1 VRLFGAGA
9 DTLATMSRF
18 WGWVVVPLAVSLLLL
33 MSFDAQAQRLDPK
46 QAPEPLRP
54 WTSWVLAGNPEALCP
69 AFQGSAEEVHCAWP
83 TALSLS
89 LREKGGHFEQHW
101 HLDAR
106 EWVPLPGDAVRWPLD
121 VTEGG
126 KKLVVVEHASVPS
139 VELAS
144 GEHTIVGVFAWD
156 SLPDSLQVPP
166 QTGIVS
172 LLLDEARV
180 GEPRRD
186 QTGQV
191 FLQKTSVETEGERL
205 EIVVHRRVTDDVP
218 LLLTTRVVLNVSG
231 KSRELVLGKALPSG
245 FTPMSI
251 TSELP
256 ARIEPDTR
264 LRVQARPGTW
274 TIEITARSE
283 GPVAELARPAPDGP
297 WRDGEEVWVFEA
309 KSALRLTSVEGVRA
323 IDPQQ
328 TSLPDA
334 WKSLPSYAMA
344 LDDKMRL
351 VEKRRGDVEPEPDRL
366 SLSRT
371 LWLDFDGAGY
381 TANDTI
387 TGTLHRA
394 TRLEML
400 PPTVLGRV
408 AIDGKDQFI
417 THLDKDPNRAG
428 VEVRQGQLSVS
439 ADSRISG
446 DAGNIPAVGYDH
458 DFHEVSATLHIPPGY
473 RLLHASGAD
482 EVPGTWVRHWTLLE
496 LFLVLVLSLSFAKLF
511 GRAWGALACLTFT
524 LVFPET
530 DAARWLWA
538 AALAT
543 EALARVIPAGRA
555 RAACTV
561 LRLGALLMLLLS
573 TLPFV
578 VQHVREGIYPALA
591 DNEAGG
597 GSITRGSEFFGAKS
611 EAMAPPPMEQVA
623 PAAPMPAP
631 AGLPDLQMQTLGA
644 VSKDGPA
651 AGGRGLASVGSLGKP
666 GSGSSPGSAQYRQFN
681 EAYDPN
687 AMVQTGPGLPKWSWS
702 TTSVTFSG
710 PVERSQRLHFYFLSP
725 PINLLLA
732 LLRAVLLTVLFAR
745 LLPFGTARLPGFGR
759 PAAALA
765 TLCLVFLVAPT
776 ARAEIPADPL
786 LEQYKE
792 RLLAKPDCA
801 PTCAS
806 SSRML
811 LDVHG
816 NVLRARLS
824 IEVSATTAVPLPGDA
839 AQWLPER
846 VLVDGNP
853 AQGLLR
859 SEDGQLWLRLSAG
872 AHDVSVEGALPSR
885 ESLQIALPMKPH
897 HVQVSV
903 EGWSLEGVHEDGL
916 ADDHLQLTRAISEGS
931 GKGAALAAGTLPP
944 FVRVERTLLIGLNW
958 QVSTRVVRATPVGSA
973 VVLEVPL
980 LRGESVTTPDV
991 RIAQGK
997 VLVNMAPD
1005 ATELSWQ
1012 SVLEQRSPVTLVAP
1026 KAIGWTEVWR
1036 LDLSPIWHA
1045 SLEGV
1050 PVVHGETSAR
1060 VPEWRPWPSESVVIN
1075 LLRPAGITGQTLTID
1090 NSSYEVRPGLRA
1102 TDATVGFS
1110 LRSSRGGEHVLHL
1123 PEGAALESVS
1133 VNGAAQPL
1141 RQQGRSVTLS
1151 VVPGQQN
1158 VQLTLRLPQG
1168 ISSSF
1173 SAPPFDFGT
1182 KIVNVTTSIRL
1193 SDSRWVLFVH
1203 GPRLGPAVLFW
1214 SLLLVLVLVAFAL
1227 GQISWV
1233 PLERYEWMLLAIGLS
1248 QIPLPAA
1255 ALVIGWLVALGF
1267 RRARPAQ
1274 RPYVFDLGQLVLV
1287 GWTLTALVIL
1297 VYAVQQGLMG
1307 TPDMQILG
1315 NGSSSELLQWFDDR
1329 TGPIPE
1335 QPYVLSVPM
1344 LAYRGVML
1352 AWALWLAVSLLRWL
1366 RWGWLSFSDGGFW
1379 KRHPKHTFAT
1389 PAVQPAPPEAPSQAT
1404 SEARIVDAAGPN
1416 TPPPSGQG

>member
-1 VRLFGAGA
+1 
-9 DTLATMSRF
+9 MSQF
-18 WGWVVVPLAVSLLLL
+18 WRWVVVPLLVSLLLL
-33 MSFDAQAQRLDPK
+33 LSGGARAERLDPK

-54 WTSWVLAGNPEALCP
+54 WTAWVLADKPDALCP
-69 AFQGSAEEVHCAWP
+69 SIQGSADVVHCAWP

-89 LREKGGHFEQHW
+89 LGEKGGRFEQRW

-106 EWVPLPGDAVRWPLD
+106 AWVPLPGDAVRWPLD
-121 VTEGG
+121 VTEDG
-126 KKLVVVEHASVPS
+126 KKLVVVEHSNVPS
-139 VELAS
+139 VELAP
-144 GEHTIVGVFAWD
+144 GEHSIVGVFAWD

-172 LLLDEARV
+172 LLLEGARV

-186 QTGQV
+186 EAGRV
-191 FLQKTSVETEGERL
+191 FLQKTSVESEGERL

-231 KSRELVLGKALPSG
+231 KSRELVLGKALPPG
-245 FTPMSI
+245 FVPMSI

-274 TIEITARSE
+274 TIEVTARSE
-283 GPVAELARPAPDGP
+283 GPVVELARPAPDGP

-328 TSLPDA
+328 TSLPEP

-366 SLSRT
+366 SLART

-381 TANDTI
+381 TASDTI

-394 TRLEML
+394 SRLEML

-417 THLDKDPNRAG
+417 THLDKDPNKAG

-439 ADSRISG
+439 ADSRINGSP
-446 DAGNIPAVGYDH
+446 GNIPAVGYDH
-458 DFHEVSATLHIPPGY
+458 DFHQVSATLHIPPGY

-543 EALARVIPAGRA
+543 EALARVIPAGKA
-555 RAACTV
+555 RTTCGV
-561 LRLGALLMLLLS
+561 LRLGALLILLLNS
-573 TLPFV
+573 LPFV
-578 VQHVREGIYPALA
+578 VQHVREGMYPALA
-591 DNEAGG
+591 DNDAGG
-597 GSITRGSEFFGAKS
+597 GSVTRGGDFFGAKS
-611 EAMAPPPMEQVA
+611 EAMVPMAPPAPEAQLEMAARADA
-623 PAAPMPAP
+623 PAEAKQEAAKDLSLRRGGGGL
-631 AGLPDLQMQTLGA
+631 AGL
-644 VSKDGPA
+644 
-651 AGGRGLASVGSLGKP
+651 GSLGKP
-666 GSGSSPGSAQYRQFN
+666 GSSSASINYRQFN

-687 AMVQTGPGLPKWSWS
+687 AMVQTGPGLPRWRWSS
-702 TTSVTFSG
+702 TSVNFSG

-765 TLCLVFLVAPT
+765 ALALVFSFAP
-776 ARAEIPADPL
+776 AAHAEIPADSV

-816 NVLRARLS
+816 DVLRARLS
-824 IEVSATTAVPLPGDA
+824 IEVSATTAVPLPGGA

-846 VLVDGNP
+846 VLVDGKP

-859 SEDGQLWLRLSAG
+859 SEDGQLWLRLVPG

-885 ESLQIALPMKPH
+885 ESLQIALPLKPH
-897 HVQVSV
+897 HVEVSV
-903 EGWSLEGVHEDGL
+903 DGWSLEGVHEDGL
-916 ADDHLQLTRAISEGS
+916 ADDHLQLTRAARQGS
-931 GKGAALAAGTLPP
+931 DKGSALAAGSLPP

-958 QVSTRVVRATPVGSA
+958 QVSTRVVRVTPAGTA

-991 RIAQGK
+991 RILAGK

-1005 ATELSWQ
+1005 ATEVSWQ

-1026 KAIGWTEVWR
+1026 KAIGWSEVWR

-1045 SLEGV
+1045 DLEGL
-1050 PVVHGETSAR
+1050 PVVHGDPSLR
-1060 VPEWRPWPSESVVIN
+1060 VPEWRPWPNETVVIN
-1075 LLRPAGITGQTLTID
+1075 LRRPAGISGQTLTID
-1090 NSSYEVRPGLRA
+1090 NSSYELRPGLRA
-1102 TDATVGFS
+1102 TDATVAFG

-1123 PEGAALESVS
+1123 PEGAALESVT
-1133 VNGAAQPL
+1133 VNGSPQPL
-1141 RQQGRSVTLS
+1141 RQQGRNVTLS
-1151 VVPGQQN
+1151 IVPGLQN
-1158 VQLTLRLPQG
+1158 VALTFRLPHG
-1168 ISSSF
+1168 IVSSF
-1173 SAPPFDFGT
+1173 TAPPFDFGT
-1182 KIVNVTTSIRL
+1182 KTVNATTSIRL
-1193 SDSRWVLFVH
+1193 SDARWVLFVQ

-1214 SLLLVLVLVAFAL
+1214 SLLLVLVLVAFGL
-1227 GQISWV
+1227 GQITWV
-1233 PLERYEWMLLAIGLS
+1233 PLKRYEWMLLAIGLS

-1267 RRARPAQ
+1267 RRARPAE
-1274 RPYVFDLGQLVLV
+1274 RPYFFDLGQLVLV
-1287 GWTLTALVIL
+1287 GWTLTALLIL

-1307 TPDMQILG
+1307 TPNMQIQG
-1315 NGSSSELLQWFDDR
+1315 NGSSSDLLQWFDDR

-1335 QPYVLSVPM
+1335 RPYVLSVPM

-1366 RWGWLSFSDGGFW
+1366 RWGWLSFSTGGLW
-1379 KRHPKHTFAT
+1379 KRQPKRNLPPLA
-1389 PAVQPAPPEAPSQAT
+1389 AQPAS
-1404 SEARIVDAAGPN
+1404 
-1416 TPPPSGQG
+1416 PPPPTEVAPLAPQPPGGQS

>member
-1 VRLFGAGA
+1 
-9 DTLATMSRF
+9 MSRF
-18 WGWVVVPLAVSLLLL
+18 WGWVVVPLAISLFLLLA
-33 MSFDAQAQRLDPK
+33 FDARAERLDPK

-54 WTSWVLAGNPEALCP
+54 WTSWVLADKPDALCP
-69 AFQGSAEEVHCAWP
+69 SIQGSAEVVHCAWP

-89 LREKGGHFEQHW
+89 LGEKGGRFEQRW

-106 EWVPLPGDAVRWPLD
+106 TWVPLPGDAVRWPLD

-126 KKLVVVEHASVPS
+126 KKLVVVEHSSVPS
-139 VELAS
+139 VELAP
-144 GEHTIVGVFAWD
+144 GEHTIVGAFAWD
-156 SLPDSLQVPP
+156 SLPDSLQVPAE
-166 QTGIVS
+166 TGIVS
-172 LLLDEARV
+172 LLLEGARV

-186 QTGQV
+186 QAGRV
-191 FLQKTSVETEGERL
+191 FLQKMSVETEGERL

-231 KSRELVLGKALPSG
+231 KSREVVLGKALPRG
-245 FTPMSI
+245 FVPMSI

-297 WRDGEEVWVFEA
+297 WREGEEVWVFEA

-334 WKSLPSYAMA
+334 WKSLPTYAMA
-344 LDDKMRL
+344 LDDKLRL

-394 TRLEML
+394 SRLEML

-408 AIDGKDQFI
+408 AIGGKDQFI
-417 THLDKDPNRAG
+417 THLDKDPNKAG

-439 ADSRISG
+439 ADSRING
-446 DAGNIPAVGYDH
+446 DVRNIPAVGYDH

-538 AALAT
+538 AALVT
-543 EALARVIPAGRA
+543 EALARVIPAGKA
-555 RAACTV
+555 RTACAV
-561 LRLGALLMLLLS
+561 LRLGALLILLLN

-578 VQHVREGIYPALA
+578 VQHVREGMYPALA
-591 DNEAGG
+591 ENEAGG
-597 GSITRGSEFFGAKS
+597 GSITRDADFFGAKGGALS
-611 EAMAPPPMEQVA
+611 
-623 PAAPMPAP
+623 PAAPPALEAQAAPVAARADEP
-631 AGLPDLQMQTLGA
+631 AEA
-644 VSKDGPA
+644 SKTREKREA
-651 AGGRGLASVGSLGKP
+651 ATELSLGRGGGLAAVGGLGR
-666 GSGSSPGSAQYRQFN
+666 SGLSSAVEDYKQFN
-681 EAYDPN
+681 VAYDPN
-687 AMVQTGPGLPKWSWS
+687 AMVQTGPGLPRWRWSS
-702 TTSVTFSG
+702 TSVNFSG
-710 PVERSQRLHFYFLSP
+710 PVERSQRLHLYFLSP
-725 PINLLLA
+725 PVNLLLA
-732 LLRAVLLTVLFAR
+732 LVRAALLSLLFAR

-765 TLCLVFLVAPT
+765 ALLLIFLQAPA
-776 ARAEIPADPL
+776 ARAQIPDEAL
-786 LEQYKE
+786 LSQYKQ
-792 RLLAKPDCA
+792 RLLAQPDCA

-811 LDVHG
+811 LDVH
-816 NVLRARLS
+816 NHVLRARLS
-824 IEVSATTAVPLPGDA
+824 IEVSATTAVPLPGGA

-846 VLVDGNP
+846 VLVDGAP

-859 SEDGQLWLRLSAG
+859 SEDGQLWLRLAPG

-885 ESLQIALPMKPH
+885 ESLQIALPLKPH
-897 HVQVSV
+897 HVEVSV
-903 EGWSLEGVHEDGL
+903 DGWSLEGVHEDGL
-916 ADDHLQLTRAISEGS
+916 ADDHLQLTRAAREGKS
-931 GKGAALAAGTLPP
+931 DGAALAAGALPA

-958 QVSTRVVRATPVGSA
+958 QVSTRVVRATPAGSA

-991 RIAQGK
+991 RIVAGK

-1005 ATELSWQ
+1005 ATEVSWQ

-1026 KAIGWTEVWR
+1026 KVTAWIEVWR

-1045 SLEGV
+1045 SLEGL
-1050 PVVHGETSAR
+1050 PVVHGDASVR
-1060 VPEWRPWPSESVVIN
+1060 VPEWRPWPNETVTIN
-1075 LLRPAGITGQTLTID
+1075 LLRPAGISGQTLTID
-1090 NSSYEVRPGLRA
+1090 NSSYELRPGLRA
-1102 TDATVGFS
+1102 TDATVAFA

-1123 PEGAALESVS
+1123 PEGAVLESVT
-1133 VNGAAQPL
+1133 VNGSPQPL
-1141 RQQGRSVTLS
+1141 RQQARNVTLS
-1151 VVPGQQN
+1151 IVPGLQN
-1158 VQLTLRLPQG
+1158 VALTFRLPQG
-1168 ISSSF
+1168 IASSF
-1173 SAPPFDFGT
+1173 TAPPFDFGT
-1182 KIVNVTTSIRL
+1182 KTVNATTSIRL
-1193 SDSRWVLFVH
+1193 SDARWVLFVH

-1214 SLLLVLVLVAFAL
+1214 SLLLVLVLVAFGL
-1227 GQISWV
+1227 GQITWV
-1233 PLERYEWMLLAIGLS
+1233 PLKRYEWMLLAIGLS

-1267 RRARPAQ
+1267 RRARPAE

-1307 TPDMQILG
+1307 TPNMQIQG
-1315 NGSSSELLQWFDDR
+1315 NGSHSELLQWFADR
-1329 TGPIPE
+1329 TGAIPE

-1366 RWGWLSFSDGGFW
+1366 RWGWLSFSTGRLW
-1379 KRHPKHTFAT
+1379 KRQPKRTLPPLAGP
-1389 PAVQPAPPEAPSQAT
+1389 PAAPPPPAQPAGVAPMAPP
-1404 SEARIVDAAGPN
+1404 
-1416 TPPPSGQG
+1416 PPPSGEG

>member
-1 VRLFGAGA
+1 
-9 DTLATMSRF
+9 MSRF
-18 WGWVVVPLAVSLLLL
+18 WGWVVLPLAVGLLLL
-33 MSFDAQAQRLDPK
+33 LLSFDARAERLDPK

-54 WTSWVLAGNPEALCP
+54 WTSWVLADKPNELCP
-69 AFQGSAEEVHCAWP
+69 SMQGSLDVVHCAWP

-89 LREKGGHFEQHW
+89 LGEKGGGFEQRW

-106 EWVPLPGDAVRWPLD
+106 AWIPLPGDAIRWPLN

-126 KKLVVVEHASVPS
+126 KKLVVVEQRGVPS
-139 VELAS
+139 VELAP

-156 SLPDSLQVPP
+156 SLPDSLQVPVE
-166 QTGIVS
+166 TGIVS
-172 LLLDEARV
+172 LLLDGARV

-186 QTGQV
+186 QSGRV

-205 EIVVHRRVTDDVP
+205 EVVVHRRVTDDVP

-231 KSRELVLGKALPSG
+231 KSRELVLGKALPAG

-251 TSELP
+251 TSDLP

-274 TIEITARSE
+274 TIEVTARSE
-283 GPVAELARPAPDGP
+283 GPVTELTRPTPDGP

-309 KSALRLTSVEGVRA
+309 KNALRLTSVDGVRA

-328 TSLPDA
+328 TLLPEA

-344 LDDKMRL
+344 LGDKMRL

-387 TGTLHRA
+387 TGTLQRA
-394 TRLEML
+394 TRLEMQ

-417 THLDKDPNRAG
+417 THLEKDPNKAG

-439 ADSRISG
+439 ADSRITG
-446 DAGNIPAVGYDH
+446 DARNIPAVGYDH
-458 DFHEVSATLHIPPGY
+458 DFHEVSSTLHIPPGF
-473 RLLHASGAD
+473 RLFHASGAD
-482 EVPGTWVRHWTLLE
+482 EVPGTWIRHWTLLE

-538 AALAT
+538 AALAS

-555 RAACTV
+555 RVACTV
-561 LRLGALLMLLLS
+561 VRLGALLILLLN

-597 GSITRGSEFFGAKS
+597 SSMVRGGDLFDAKS
-611 EAMAPPPMEQVA
+611 ELAPPPPADSAVA
-623 PAAPMPAP
+623 AAPMEARDGAQREQQEELSAARPP
-631 AGLPDLQMQTLGA
+631 SSAGLPAIGGLG
-644 VSKDGPA
+644 
-651 AGGRGLASVGSLGKP
+651 RP
-666 GSGSSPGSAQYRQFN
+666 GSSKQSASASYRQFKD
-681 EAYDPN
+681 AYDPN
-687 AMVQTGPGLPKWSWS
+687 AMVQTGPGLPKWHWS
-702 TTSVTFSG
+702 TTSITFSG
-710 PVERSQRLHFYFLSP
+710 PVERTQRLHFYFLSP
-725 PINLLLA
+725 PVNLLLA
-732 LLRAVLLTVLFAR
+732 LLRAVLLTLLFAR

-765 TLCLVFLVAPT
+765 ALALVFTLAPA
-776 ARAEIPADPL
+776 ARAEIPSDSL
-786 LEQYKE
+786 LEQYKG

-811 LDVHG
+811 LDVHA
-816 NVLRARLS
+816 NLLRARLA
-824 IEVSATTAVPLPGDA
+824 IEVSATTAVPLPGGA
-839 AQWLPER
+839 EQWLPER
-846 VLVDGNP
+846 VLVDGKP

-859 SEDGQLWLRLSAG
+859 SADGQLWLRLSPG
-872 AHDVSVEGALPSR
+872 AHDVSVEGALPGR

-897 HVQVSV
+897 HVQFNV

-916 ADDHLQLTRAISEGS
+916 ADDHLQLTRAVSEGS

-944 FVRVERTLLIGLNW
+944 FVRVERTLQIGLNW
-958 QVSTRVVRATPVGSA
+958 QVSTRILRVTPVGSA

-980 LRGESVTTPDV
+980 LSGESVTTPDV

-1005 ATELSWQ
+1005 ATEVSWQ

-1026 KAIGWTEVWR
+1026 KVNGWIEVWR

-1045 SLEGV
+1045 TLQGV
-1050 PVVHGETSAR
+1050 PVVHGQASAR
-1060 VPEWRPWPSESVVIN
+1060 MPEWRPWPGETVAVN
-1075 LLRPAGITGQTLTID
+1075 LLRPAGISGQTLTID
-1090 NSSYEVRPGLRA
+1090 SSSYELRPGLRA
-1102 TDATVGFS
+1102 TDATLAFS
-1110 LRSSRGGEHVLHL
+1110 LRSSRGGEHVLRL
-1123 PEGAALESVS
+1123 PEGAALESVT
-1133 VNGAAQPL
+1133 VNGSPQPL
-1141 RQQGRSVTLS
+1141 RQQGRNVTLA
-1151 VVPGQQN
+1151 VVPGLQN
-1158 VQLTLRLPQG
+1158 VALSFRLPQG
-1168 ISSSF
+1168 ISASF
-1173 SAPPFDFGT
+1173 SVPAVDFGT
-1182 KIVNVTTSIRL
+1182 KTVNASTSIRL
-1193 SDSRWVLFVH
+1193 SDSRWVLFLR

-1214 SLLLVLVLVAFAL
+1214 SLLLVLVLVAVGL
-1227 GQISWV
+1227 GRITWV
-1233 PLERYEWMLLAIGLS
+1233 PLKRYEWMLLAIGLS

-1267 RRARPAQ
+1267 RRAHPAQ
-1274 RPYVFDLGQLVLV
+1274 RPYLFDLGQLALV

-1307 TPDMQILG
+1307 TPNMQIQG
-1315 NGSSSELLQWFDDR
+1315 NGSSTELLQWFDDR
-1329 TGPIPE
+1329 TAAIAD

-1352 AWALWLAVSLLRWL
+1352 AWALWLAVSLLGWL
-1366 RWGWLSFSDGGFW
+1366 RWGWLSFSSGGFW
-1379 KRHPKHTFAT
+1379 KTQPKPAFARPLV
-1389 PAVQPAPPEAPSQAT
+1389 PAAQPVAPPASEAPN
-1404 SEARIVDAAGPN
+1404 V
-1416 TPPPSGQG
+1416 PPSTGGEG

>member
-1 VRLFGAGA
+1 
-9 DTLATMSRF
+9 MSRS
-18 WGWVVVPLAVSLLLL
+18 WGRLLPFVVGLLLL
-33 MSFDAQAQRLDPK
+33 FSLDARAEQLDPK
-46 QAPEPLRP
+46 RAPEPLRP
-54 WTSWVLAGNPEALCP
+54 WTSWVLSGKPDALCTP
-69 AFQGSAEEVHCAWP
+69 SQGSAEVVHCAWP
-83 TALSLS
+83 TALSLR
-89 LREKGGHFEQHW
+89 LTEKGGGFEQHW

-106 EWVPLPGDAVRWPLD
+106 AWVPLPGDSVRWPLD
-121 VTEGG
+121 VTEAG
-126 KKLVVVEHASVPS
+126 KKLVVVEHAGVPS
-139 VELAS
+139 VELAP
-144 GEHTIVGVFAWD
+144 GEHTIVGTFAWD

-166 QTGIVS
+166 ETGIVS
-172 LLLDEARV
+172 LLLEGARV

-186 QTGQV
+186 EAGRV

-231 KSRELVLGKALPSG
+231 KSREVVLGKALPAG
-245 FTPMSI
+245 FVPMSI

-297 WRDGEEVWVFEA
+297 WREGEEVWVFEA

-328 TSLPDA
+328 TSLPDP
-334 WKSLPSYAMA
+334 WKSLPTYAMA
-344 LDDKMRL
+344 LGDAMRL

-366 SLSRT
+366 SLSRN

-381 TANDTI
+381 TVNDTI

-394 TRLEML
+394 SRLEMQ

-408 AIDGKDQFI
+408 AVDGKDQFI
-417 THLDKDPNRAG
+417 THLDRDPNKAG
-428 VEVRQGQLSVS
+428 VEVRQGTLSVS
-439 ADSRISG
+439 ADSRIT
-446 DAGNIPAVGYDH
+446 GNARDIPAVGYDH
-458 DFHEVSATLHIPPGY
+458 DFHEVTETLHIPPGY
-473 RLLHASGAD
+473 RLFHASGAD

-511 GRAWGALACLTFT
+511 GRAWGVLACLTFT

-538 AALAT
+538 AALVT
-543 EALARVIPAGRA
+543 EALARVIPAGKA
-555 RAACTV
+555 RVACAV
-561 LRLGALLMLLLS
+561 LRLGTLLILLLS

-591 DNEAGG
+591 DNEAG
-597 GSITRGSEFFGAKS
+597 SYAMTRDGDFFGAKS
-611 EAMAPPPMEQVA
+611 EAVTLAAPAVEAASPAPMAAPPEPAQREQDKEDVA
-623 PAAPMPAP
+623 
-631 AGLPDLQMQTLGA
+631 
-644 VSKDGPA
+644 VR
-651 AGGRGLASVGSLGKP
+651 GGGLAAIGNLAKP
-666 GSGSSPGSAQYRQFN
+666 GSLSPSASAKYRQFN
-681 EAYDPN
+681 EVYDPN
-687 AMVQTGPGLPKWSWS
+687 AMVQTGPGLPKWRWS
-702 TTSVTFSG
+702 TTNVSFSG
-710 PVERSQRLHFYFLSP
+710 PVERSQRLRFYYLSP
-725 PINLLLA
+725 AINLFLA
-732 LLRAVLLTVLFAR
+732 LLRALLLTLLFAR

-765 TLCLVFLVAPT
+765 SLLAIFLLAPA
-776 ARAEIPADPL
+776 ARAQIPDEAL
-786 LEQYKE
+786 LNQYKE

-811 LDVHG
+811 LDVRG
-816 NVLRARLS
+816 NVLRLRLS
-824 IEVSATTAVPLPGDA
+824 IEVSATTAVPLPGGA

-846 VLVDGNP
+846 VQVDGNP
-853 AQGLLR
+853 ARGLLR
-859 SEDGQLWLRLSAG
+859 TEDGQLWLRLSPG

-897 HVQVSV
+897 HVAVSV
-903 EGWSLEGVHEDGL
+903 AGWSLEGVHEDGL
-916 ADDHLQLTRAISEGS
+916 ADDHLQLTRVASEGN
-931 GKGAALAAGTLPP
+931 GKGAALAAGSLPP

-958 QVSTRVVRATPVGSA
+958 QVSTRVVRVTPVGSA

-991 RIAQGK
+991 RTVQGK

-1005 ATELSWQ
+1005 ATEVSWQ
-1012 SVLEQRSPVTLVAP
+1012 SVLEERSPVALVAP
-1026 KAIGWTEVWR
+1026 KAIGWAEVWR

-1045 SLEGV
+1045 TLEGV
-1050 PVVHGETSAR
+1050 PVVHGEASIR
-1060 VPEWRPWPSESVVIN
+1060 VPEWRPWPGETVNIT
-1075 LLRPAGITGQTLTID
+1075 LLRPAGSSGQTLTID
-1090 NSSYEVRPGLRA
+1090 NSNYEVRPGLRA
-1102 TDATVGFS
+1102 TDATLSFA

-1123 PEGAALESVS
+1123 PESAALESVT
-1133 VNGAAQPL
+1133 VNGTPQPL
-1141 RQQGRSVTLS
+1141 RQQGRNVTLS
-1151 VVPGQQN
+1151 VVPGLQN
-1158 VQLTLRLPQG
+1158 VQLTFRLPRG
-1168 ISSSF
+1168 ISASF

-1182 KIVNVTTSIRL
+1182 KTVNATTSIRL
-1193 SDSRWVLFVH
+1193 SDARWVLFVH

-1214 SLLLVLVLVAFAL
+1214 SLLLVLVLVAFGL
-1227 GQISWV
+1227 GQIRWV
-1233 PLERYEWMLLAIGLS
+1233 PLRLYEWMLLAIGLS

-1267 RRARPAQ
+1267 RRAYPAQ
-1274 RPYVFDLGQLVLV
+1274 RPYLFDFGQVVLV
-1287 GWTLTALVIL
+1287 GWTLTALVTL

-1307 TPDMQILG
+1307 TPDMQIQG

-1335 QPYVLSVPM
+1335 QPYVFSVPM

-1366 RWGWLSFSDGGFW
+1366 RWGWLSFSSEALW
-1379 KRHPKHTFAT
+1379 KRRPKRLRETPAEST
-1389 PAVQPAPPEAPSQAT
+1389 TQPAVQAPGAPPP
-1404 SEARIVDAAGPN
+1404 
-1416 TPPPSGQG
+1416 

>member
-1 VRLFGAGA
+1 
-9 DTLATMSRF
+9 MSRF
-18 WGWVVVPLAVSLLLL
+18 WRWVVLPLSVLCLLL
-33 MSFDAQAQRLDPK
+33 SEDALAERLDPK

-54 WTSWVLAGNPEALCP
+54 WTSWVLAGKPDALCP
-69 AFQGSAEEVHCAWP
+69 SFRASTDDSAHCAWP
-83 TALSLS
+83 TALSLR
-89 LREKGGHFEQHW
+89 LGEKGGHFEQTW
-101 HLDAR
+101 HLDTRA
-106 EWVPLPGDAVRWPLD
+106 WISLPGDATRWPLD
-121 VTEGG
+121 VMEGG
-126 KKLVVVEHASVPS
+126 KKLVVVEHSGVPSGVPS
-139 VELAS
+139 VELAA
-144 GEHTIVGVFAWD
+144 GEHSIVGAFAWD
-156 SLPDSLQVPP
+156 SLPDSLQVPAE
-166 QTGIVS
+166 TGIVS
-172 LLLDEARV
+172 LLLDGARV

-186 QTGQV
+186 EQGRI
-191 FLQKTSVETEGERL
+191 FLQKTSVESEGERL
-205 EIVVHRRVTDDVP
+205 EIVVHRRVTDEVP
-218 LLLTTRVVLNVSG
+218 LLLTTRVLLNVSG
-231 KSRELVLGKALPSG
+231 KSREVVLGRALPPG
-245 FTPMSI
+245 FVPMSI

-283 GPVAELARPAPDGP
+283 GPVSELARPVPDGP
-297 WRDGEEVWVFEA
+297 WREGEEVWVFEA
-309 KSALRLTSVEGVRA
+309 KSALRLTSVEGVRS

-344 LDDKMRL
+344 ADDKMRL

-366 SLSRT
+366 SLSRS

-381 TANDTI
+381 TANDLI

-394 TRLEML
+394 SRLEML

-417 THLDKDPNRAG
+417 THLEKDPSRAG
-428 VEVRQGQLSVS
+428 VEVRQGPLTVS
-439 ADSRISG
+439 ADSRITG
-446 DAGNIPAVGYDH
+446 DARSIPAVGYDH

-511 GRAWGALACLTFT
+511 GRAWGVLACLTFT

-530 DAARWLWA
+530 DAVRWLWA
-538 AALAT
+538 AALVS
-543 EALARVIPAGRA
+543 EALARVIPAGKA
-555 RAACTV
+555 RVACSV
-561 LRLGALLMLLLS
+561 LRLAALSILLLN

-591 DNEAGG
+591 DNGTGA
-597 GSITRGSEFFGAKS
+597 GSITRGADFFAERS
-611 EAMAPPPMEQVA
+611 EALAPPPALEPAPVA
-623 PAAPMPAP
+623 PPMAAPAEQAKREM
-631 AGLPDLQMQTLGA
+631 DKDA
-644 VSKDGPA
+644 VSARRRGGDLA
-651 AGGRGLASVGSLGKP
+651 AIGSLGKP
-666 GSGSSPGSAQYRQFN
+666 GSLSSSSTSANYRQFN

-687 AMVQTGPGLPKWSWS
+687 AMVQTGPGLPKWRWS
-702 TTSVTFSG
+702 TTSVSFSG

-725 PINLLLA
+725 PVNLLLA
-732 LLRAVLLTVLFAR
+732 LLRAVLLTLLFAR

-765 TLCLVFLVAPT
+765 ALLPIFLLAP
-776 ARAEIPADPL
+776 AAHAEIPSDSL

-792 RLLAKPDCA
+792 RLLAKPECA
-801 PTCAS
+801 PICAS

-824 IEVSATTAVPLPGDA
+824 VEVSATTAVPLPGDS
-839 AQWLPER
+839 AQWQPER
-846 VLVDGNP
+846 VLVDGKP

-859 SEDGQLWLRLSAG
+859 VDGQLWLRLTPG

-897 HVQVSV
+897 HVTVNV
-903 EGWSLEGVHEDGL
+903 DGWSLEGVHEDGL
-916 ADDHLQLTRAISEGS
+916 ADDHLQLTRAISVG
-931 GKGAALAAGTLPP
+931 GAQGAALAAGTLPP

-958 QVSTRVVRATPVGSA
+958 QVSTRIVRVTPVGSA

-1005 ATELSWQ
+1005 ATEVSFQ
-1012 SVLEQRSPVTLVAP
+1012 SVLEQRSPVTLLAP
-1026 KAIGWTEVWR
+1026 KAIGWAEVWR

-1045 SLEGV
+1045 TLEGV
-1050 PVVHGETSAR
+1050 PVVHGEQSVR
-1060 VPEWRPWPSESVVIN
+1060 VPEWRPWPGESVVIH
-1075 LLRPAGITGQTLTID
+1075 LLRPAGISGQTLTID

-1102 TDATVGFS
+1102 TDASLAFS

-1123 PEGAALESVS
+1123 PEGAALESVT
-1133 VNGAAQPL
+1133 VNGTPQPL
-1141 RQQGRSVTLS
+1141 RQQGRNVTLAI
-1151 VVPGQQN
+1151 VPGLQN
-1158 VQLTLRLPQG
+1158 VQLTFRLARG
-1168 ISSSF
+1168 ISASF

-1182 KIVNVTTSIRL
+1182 KTVNATTSIRL
-1193 SDSRWVLFVH
+1193 SNSRWVLFVH

-1214 SLLLVLVLVAFAL
+1214 SLLLVLVLIAFAL
-1227 GQISWV
+1227 GRITWV
-1233 PLERYEWMLLAIGLS
+1233 PLRRYEWMLLAIGLS

-1255 ALVIGWLVALGF
+1255 ALVVGWLVALGF
-1267 RRARPAQ
+1267 RRAQPMQ
-1274 RPYVFDLGQLVLV
+1274 RPYLFDFGQLALV
-1287 GWTLTALVIL
+1287 GWTLTALAIL

-1307 TPDMQILG
+1307 TPEMQIQG

-1329 TGPIPE
+1329 TSAIPE

-1352 AWALWLAVSLLRWL
+1352 AWALWLAVSLLGWL
-1366 RWGWLSFSDGGFW
+1366 RWGWLSFSSGGIW
-1379 KRHPKHTFAT
+1379 KAPPKRAFIASAV
-1389 PAVQPAPPEAPSQAT
+1389 PAAETAAPAEPPPAPSTPEASRPT
-1404 SEARIVDAAGPN
+1404 
-1416 TPPPSGQG
+1416 

>member
-1 VRLFGAGA
+1 
-9 DTLATMSRF
+9 
-18 WGWVVVPLAVSLLLL
+18 VVPLAIGLSLLLA
-33 MSFDAQAQRLDPK
+33 FDARAERLDPK
-46 QAPEPLRP
+46 QAPELLRP
-54 WTSWVLAGNPEALCP
+54 WTSWVLADKPDALCP
-69 AFQGSAEEVHCAWP
+69 SLHGSAEVVHCAWP
-83 TALSLS
+83 TALSLA
-89 LREKGGHFEQHW
+89 LGEKGGRFEQRW
-101 HLDAR
+101 HLDAPAR
-106 EWVPLPGDAVRWPLD
+106 VPLPGDAVRWPLD

-126 KKLVVVEHASVPS
+126 KKLVVVEHAGVPS
-139 VELAS
+139 VELLP
-144 GEHTIVGVFAWD
+144 GEHSLVGAFAWD

-166 QTGIVS
+166 ETGIVS
-172 LLLDEARV
+172 LRLEGQRI

-186 QTGQV
+186 QAGRV
-191 FLQKTSVETEGERL
+191 FLQKMSVETEGERL

-218 LLLTTRVVLNVSG
+218 LLLSTRVVLNISG
-231 KSRELVLGKALPSG
+231 KSREVVLGKALPPG

-251 TSELP
+251 ASELP

-283 GPVAELARPAPDGP
+283 GPVSELERPAPDGP

-309 KSALRLTSVEGVRA
+309 RSALRLTSVEGVRA

-328 TSLPDA
+328 TSLPED

-344 LDDKMRL
+344 LGDKMLL

-366 SLSRT
+366 SLARS

-394 TRLEML
+394 TRLEMQ

-408 AIDGKDQFI
+408 AIGGKDQFI
-417 THLDKDPNRAG
+417 THLDKDPNKAG

-439 ADSRISG
+439 ADSRIQG
-446 DAGNIPAVGYDH
+446 DARSIPAVGYDH
-458 DFHEVSATLHIPPGY
+458 DFHEVSATLHIPPGF
-473 RLLHASGAD
+473 RLFYASGAD

-530 DAARWLWA
+530 NAARWLWA
-538 AALAT
+538 AALVT
-543 EALARVIPAGRA
+543 EALARVIPAGKA
-555 RAACTV
+555 RLACTV
-561 LRLGALLMLLLS
+561 LRLGALLILLLN

-597 GSITRGSEFFGAKS
+597 GAMTSAGDSFGAKG
-611 EAMAPPPMEQVA
+611 EAMAPPPPPEAEPA
-623 PAAPMPAP
+623 PAAAP
-631 AGLPDLQMQTLGA
+631 ADAPNQKPKVEEAINLSLRRGT
-644 VSKDGPA
+644 
-651 AGGRGLASVGSLGKP
+651 GLAGVGSLGRP
-666 GSGSSPGSAQYRQFN
+666 GSSSPDYKQFN

-687 AMVQTGPGLPKWSWS
+687 AMVQTGPGLPKWRWS
-702 TTSVTFSG
+702 TTSVSFSG

-732 LLRAVLLTVLFAR
+732 LLRAALLSVLFAR

-759 PAAALA
+759 PAAALSA
-765 TLCLVFLVAPT
+765 LLLVFLAAPL
-776 ARAEIPADPL
+776 ARAEIPDQSL
-786 LEQYKE
+786 LGQYRD
-792 RLLAKPDCA
+792 RLLAKPDCT

-816 NVLRARLS
+816 NVLRARLA
-824 IEVSATTAVPLPGDA
+824 IEVSATTAVPLPGGE

-846 VLVDGNP
+846 VLVDGKP

-859 SEDGQLWLRLSAG
+859 SEGQLWLRLAPG

-885 ESLQIALPMKPH
+885 ESLQIALPLKPH
-897 HVQVSV
+897 HIEVSV
-903 EGWSLEGVHEDGL
+903 DGWSLEGVHEDGL
-916 ADDHLQLTRAISEGS
+916 ADDHLQLTRAVGESG
-931 GKGAALAAGTLPP
+931 GKGAALAAGSLPP

-958 QVSTRVVRATPVGSA
+958 QVSTRIVRVTPVGTA

-991 RIAQGK
+991 RVAQGK

-1005 ATELSWQ
+1005 ATEVSFQ

-1026 KAIGWTEVWR
+1026 KASGWIEVWR

-1045 SLEGV
+1045 TLAGV
-1050 PVVHGETSAR
+1050 PVVHGEASAR
-1060 VPEWRPWPSESVVIN
+1060 VPEWRPWPSETVVID
-1075 LLRPAGITGQTLTID
+1075 LLRPSGISGQTLTID
-1090 NSSYEVRPGLRA
+1090 NSSYQLRPGLRA
-1102 TDATVGFS
+1102 TDATVAFS
-1110 LRSSRGGEHVLHL
+1110 LRSSRGGEHVLRL
-1123 PEGAALESVS
+1123 PEGAVLESVI
-1133 VNGAAQPL
+1133 VNGTPQPL
-1141 RQQGRSVTLS
+1141 RKQARNVTLS
-1151 VVPGQQN
+1151 IVPGLQN
-1158 VQLTLRLPQG
+1158 VELAFRLPQG
-1168 ISSSF
+1168 IA
-1173 SAPPFDFGT
+1173 SAFRVPPFDFGT
-1182 KIVNVTTSIRL
+1182 KTVNATTSIRL
-1193 SDSRWVLFVH
+1193 SDSRWVLFAH

-1214 SLLLVLVLVAFAL
+1214 SLLLVLVLLAYGL
-1227 GQISWV
+1227 GRIPWV
-1233 PLERYEWMLLAIGLS
+1233 PLKRYEWMLLAIGLS

-1255 ALVIGWLVALGF
+1255 AWVIGWLVALGF
-1267 RRARPAQ
+1267 RRAHPAQ
-1274 RPYVFDLGQLVLV
+1274 RPYFFDLGQLALV
-1287 GWTLTALVIL
+1287 GWTLTALAIL

-1307 TPDMQILG
+1307 TPDMQIQG

-1352 AWALWLAVSLLRWL
+1352 SWALWLAVSLLRWL
-1366 RWGWLSFSDGGFW
+1366 RWGWLSFSSDGLW
-1379 KRHPKHTFAT
+1379 KRHPKRKPELPVAA
-1389 PAVQPAPPEAPSQAT
+1389 PAQPPAAAEAPPAPGET
-1404 SEARIVDAAGPN
+1404 
-1416 TPPPSGQG
+1416 